1 MNQASQWT
9 RRQSL
14 WLIAGAVG
22 SWGLHA
28 CTPTGEQS
36 QTSVAPVSIGMTTW
50 IGNTPLF
57 IAQEKGFFQERGLNL
72 DVKIF
77 GTVAEAFPSFT
88 VGQLDAVSPVT
99 SEAVS
104 LAAQGVD
111 YRTVLVMDTSE
122 GADGILARNT
132 IKSINDFKGKK
143 IAVQQGGVGHFFLL
157 QILAEAG
164 LSGND
169 IQIVNTTP
177 DAAAAAYEAGNIEVA
192 YSYSPYMEKANTAQK
207 QGRIIYDSSKMPT
220 AIADVYVFRTEFIDE
235 HPESVAAFVDGVLQG
250 LEFLKTNREEGVAI
264 AAKKLNVTPE
274 DLATQLQGI
283 SLPDRET
290 NQEMLGNAQSDLY
303 LLKPMT
309 ALAEFLN
316 EQNQIDTVP
325 DLSAVLEPRFVQTN
339 G

>member
-28 CTPTGEQS
+28 CTQTNDQS

-192 YSYSPYMEKANTAQK
+192 YSYSPYMEKANTAQT

-220 AIADVYVFRTEFIDE
+220 AIADVYVFRTEFIND
-235 HPESVAAFVDGVLQG
+235 HPESVEAFVSGVLQG

-316 EQNQIDTVP
+316 EQNQIKTVP
-325 DLSAVLEPRFVQTN
+325 DLSAVLEPRFVQSN

>member
-22 SWGLHA
+22 GWGLHA
-28 CTPTGEQS
+28 CTQTNDQS

-57 IAQEKGFFQERGLNL
+57 IAQEKGFFQERGLDL
-72 DVKIF
+72 DVKNF
-77 GTVAEAFPSFT
+77 STVAEAFPAFT
-88 VGQLDAVSPVT
+88 VGQLDAISPVT

-104 LAAQGVD
+104 LAAQEVD

-132 IKSINDFKGKK
+132 IKSIKDFQGKK

-157 QILAEAG
+157 QVLAEEG

-177 DAAAAAYEAGNIEVA
+177 DAAAAAYEAGNIEIA
-192 YSYSPYMEKANTAQK
+192 YSYSPYMDKANTVQ

-220 AIADVYVFRTEFIDE
+220 AIADVYVFRTEFIE
-235 HPESVAAFVDGVLQG
+235 NHPESVEAFVDGVLQG
-250 LEFLKTNREEGVAI
+250 LEFLNTNPDEGVAI

-274 DLATQLQGI
+274 ELVTQLQGI

-290 NQEMLGNAQSDLY
+290 NREMLGNAQSDLY

-309 ALAEFLN
+309 ALAKFLN
-316 EQNQIDTVP
+316 EQNQIKTVP
-325 DLSAVLEPRFVQTN
+325 NLSQVLEPRFVQSN